1 MSLKELLEQTK
12 FKKDAK
18 EIARQLGKVGVT
30 TVDRLGD
37 APALLNSTR
46 IWGHSITEVIAAMR
60 EAAADKPEAKETPKP
75 GEAPTSEP
83 AKAAGGIK

>member
-18 EIARQLGKVGVT
+18 DIARQLGKVGVT

-37 APALLNSTR
+37 APALLNSAR
-46 IWGHSITEVIAAMR
+46 IWGHSTTEVIAAIR
-60 EAAADKPEAKETPKP
+60 EAVANKPEVKETPKP
-75 GEAPTSEP
+75 DEAPTSEP
-83 AKAAGGIK
+83 AKAAGGTK